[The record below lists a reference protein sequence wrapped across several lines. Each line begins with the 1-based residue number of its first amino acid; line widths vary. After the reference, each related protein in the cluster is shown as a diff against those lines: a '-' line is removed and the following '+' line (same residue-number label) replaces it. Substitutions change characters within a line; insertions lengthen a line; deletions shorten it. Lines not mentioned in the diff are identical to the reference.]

1 MLHRNQLKSQRI
13 WISRI
18 IVLLLVLG
26 GVLGL
31 VGYVMAN
38 KENDSVT
45 AVFSSPNTPTAKQL
59 LTTQLDGNN
68 TPTIDT
74 SQDDQT
80 CILCHQDT
88 DGVVTFA
95 SGEEVAAVVDTA
107 VFPHSAHGDTADK
120 PLGCTSCHDV
130 NAYQYPHEPIT
141 APDYHSYQLAQ
152 SEVCTQCH
160 VEPHL
165 TSHPGLESETAVV
178 CTDCH
183 GSHEV
188 LSVEQIRTGETTSNC
203 IDCHTEM
210 EVQFTDGSQLT
221 DMIQHG
227 LFASRYETTEYCLA
241 CHTQPDLELEFEN
254 GDMISVTIDDIA
266 FHDSVHGLDN
276 ENAPLECASC
286 HADVTYPHEP
296 VTAVSPREY
305 SLEMVAVCGD
315 CHEEKA
321 KAEVKDVHGLALA
334 DGEIEAAVC
343 TDCHGAHDTPIPDQ
357 PRHRTSE
364 TCEQCHST
372 IFAEYADSVHGESL
386 ITDDNPDVPG
396 CIDCHGVHNI
406 GDPTTALFRVR
417 SPELCAECHADENLM
432 TEYDISTEVFD
443 TYVSDFHGTTVIL
456 FEHDDPNAETNKA
469 VCYDC
474 HGVHNIQHPDDPEAG
489 IQANLLETCQQC
501 HPDANENFPD
511 SWTSHFQ
518 PSLEHNPLVYL
529 VNLFYQIV
537 IPATLGFFGLM
548 VVSDIYRR
556 VRTRIGK

>member
-1 MLHRNQLKSQRI
+1 MLHRKQLHSKWK
-13 WISRI
+13 WISQ
-18 IVLLLVLG
+18 IVMLLLVLG
-26 GVLGL
+26 SVLGL
-31 VGYVMAN
+31 VGFVMA
-38 KENDSVT
+38 KSGVVEET
-45 AVFSSPNTPTAKQL
+45 AVSSQPPITQQR
-59 LTTQLDGNN
+59 LTIPLDGNLQ
-68 TPTIDT
+68 TAGTT
-74 SQDDQT
+74 EDDQT

-88 DGVVTFA
+88 EGVVTFA
-95 SGEEVAAVVDTA
+95 SGEEVAAVVETA
-107 VFPHSAHGDTADK
+107 VFAHTAHSDTDE

-130 NAYQYPHEPIT
+130 NDYQYPHEPIT
-141 APDYHSYQLAQ
+141 APNYRSYQLVQ
-152 SEVCTQCH
+152 SETCSQCH

-165 TSHPGLESETAVV
+165 TSHPAPDSDLPIG

-188 LSVEQIRTGETTSNC
+188 KTVEQIRTGETTATCVNC
-203 IDCHTEM
+203 HEIM
-210 EVQFTDGSQLT
+210 EVPFTDGSQLT

-241 CHTQPDLELEFEN
+241 CHTQPNLELEFES
-254 GDMISVTIDDIA
+254 GDTIPVTIDDIA

-286 HADVTYPHEP
+286 HEGVSFPHEP
-296 VTAVSPREY
+296 VAAASPREY

-315 CHEEKA
+315 CHEEKV
-321 KAEVKDVHGLALA
+321 KANVEDVHALALA

-343 TDCHGAHDTPIPDQ
+343 TDCHGAHDTPVPDQ
-357 PRHRTSE
+357 PRKRTSE

-372 IFAEYADSVHGESL
+372 IFAEYADSVHGDAL
-386 ITDDNPDVPG
+386 ITDDNPDVPA

-417 SPELCAECHADENLM
+417 SPELCADCHADDNLM

-443 TYVSDFHGTTVIL
+443 TYVSDFHGTTVVL

-474 HGVHNIQHPDDPEAG
+474 HGVHNIKQADDPEAG
-489 IQANLLETCQQC
+489 IRANLLETCQQC
-501 HPDANENFPD
+501 HPDANANFPD

-537 IPATLGFFGLM
+537 IPVTLGFFGLI
-548 VVSDIYRR
+548 VFSDIYRR
-556 VRTRIGK
+556 VRMRVRK